1 MLDLIIKNGQC
12 YIDGELKDVDVAIKD
27 PYGNTL
33 PANQIGEICVCGAP
47 VMLGYWNN
55 PTATE
60 STLIKGWLKTGDL
73 GCVDSNGYIM
83 LEGRSKDVII
93 SGGSNIYPKEVEDV
107 LLQYHG
113 VVEASVVGKID
124 IDRGEIV
131 VAFIVGSKINANDL
145 DRFCLNKIARFKR
158 PKRYIFLD
166 SLPKNNYGKIL
177 KTSLRELVLKM
188 N

>member
-1 MLDLIIKNGQC
+1 MPVN
-12 YIDGELKDVDVAIKD
+12 EV
-27 PYGNTL
+27 
-33 PANQIGEICVCGAP
+33 GEIWVSGTP
-47 VMLGYWNN
+47 VMMGYWNHPN
-55 PTATE
+55 ATKN
-60 STLIKGWLKTGDL
+60 TLIDGWLRTGDL
-73 GCVDSNGYIM
+73 GRINTDGFII

-124 IDRGEIV
+124 VDWGEIV

-158 PKRYIFLD
+158 PKRYIFLN

-177 KTSLRELVLKM
+177 KTSLRELLSKM
-188 N
+188 D